1 MDSYVTKVRPGGP
14 RILQTSADPQCLNSQ
29 AREERVL
36 CSTLLSVMS
45 FSAFFYCIFFCTPKD
60 FPHFQNCFSH
70 GLTTSPCLQAQQ
82 QAPTGCAGTSQSTAR
97 GAAAPPCPPDP
108 AGTWSL
114 ALPGHPAATSA
125 ANWTPVVPGPGK
137 KFHVLRLTSKA
148 NFIGSFYV
156 GSFE

>member
-1 MDSYVTKVRPGGP
+1 M
-14 RILQTSADPQCLNSQ
+14 QTSADPQRLNSQ

-36 CSTLLSVMS
+36 CSTLLSVM
-45 FSAFFYCIFFCTPKD
+45 FFFQLVFTVQFFADPRIFPLPELLQPWSDHISCG
-60 FPHFQNCFSH
+60 HASH
-70 GLTTSPCLQAQQ
+70 QAQQ
-82 QAPTGCAGTSQSTAR
+82 QAPTGSAGMSQGTAR